1 MDKDKRKAQNK
12 EWELILTQKEIA
24 FIQTIKA
31 ELLNSKSKTEK
42 EDNKNLK
49 KADENQNNKN
59 IEKISLNVSP
69 IIDNNE
75 IEKKEEEKKGEI
87 KRFEKKEVKRVSYLN
102 KKPNKFNF
110 IFRKN
115 INDFLQILFWYLK

>member
-1 MDKDKRKAQNK
+1 MKNKDTNDKQMIK
-12 EWELILTQKEIA
+12 EE
-24 FIQTIKA
+24 
-31 ELLNSKSKTEK
+31 
-42 EDNKNLK
+42 
-49 KADENQNNKN
+49 KN

-102 KKPNKFNF
+102 KKPNKY
-110 IFRKN
+110 
-115 INDFLQILFWYLK
+115 QY